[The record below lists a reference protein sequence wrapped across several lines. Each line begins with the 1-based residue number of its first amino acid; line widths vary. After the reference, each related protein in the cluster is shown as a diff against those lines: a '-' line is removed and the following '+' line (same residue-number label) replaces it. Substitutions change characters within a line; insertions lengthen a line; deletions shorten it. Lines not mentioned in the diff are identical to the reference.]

1 MSSDD
6 AGTKMKQLTVLVS
19 GAEIVK
25 NHLISS
31 IESLCGFS
39 RIRLPAACKPSYKQ
53 RELIKMLLRVHQP
66 ITYCMCHSEHRRY
79 SQSGKI
85 CNP

>member
-1 MSSDD
+1 MLSDD
-6 AGTKMKQLTVLVS
+6 AGTKMKRLAVHVS
-19 GAEIVK
+19 GVVK
-25 NHLISS
+25 NRQRSS
-31 IESLCGFS
+31 FDSLRDFS
-39 RIRLPAACKPSYKQ
+39 RIRLLAAWKPSYKQ

-79 SQSGKI
+79 SGKI